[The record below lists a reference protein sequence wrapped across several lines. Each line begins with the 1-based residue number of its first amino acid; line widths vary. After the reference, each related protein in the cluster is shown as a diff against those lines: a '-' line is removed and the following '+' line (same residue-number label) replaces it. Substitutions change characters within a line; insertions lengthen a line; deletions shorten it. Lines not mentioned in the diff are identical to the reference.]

1 MLVEIQFSNNINIL
15 WCFAGGPWRL
25 AKGRKY
31 WTAMFGRLLLM
42 QHQNRFHYCN
52 NIFSIDCSKIK
63 MLITQIKSS
72 QDEYV
77 DHSLP
82 YYSEACTSN
91 DWTPSNG
98 KKYQVKWRRTM
109 SRNLRKYIFG
119 HKCSDPTKYTMKP
132 HLEYFFVKDVACYSP
147 AKGKPKQYS
156 SATSLSI
163 FMTIFWLL
171 EKALANVVVC
181 IVRIWGRKPAIPST
195 TPSARI

>member
-1 MLVEIQFSNNINIL
+1 MLCRGSLEAGKRYEMLNIYAFIPWFS
-15 WCFAGGPWRL
+15 
-25 AKGRKY
+25 KTKY
-31 WTAMFGRLLLM
+31 F
-42 QHQNRFHYCN
+42 
-52 NIFSIDCSKIK
+52 
-63 MLITQIKSS
+63 
-72 QDEYV
+72 QDENV
-77 DHSLP
+77 DHYFP
-82 YYSEACTSN
+82 IPTHSEACTSN

-98 KKYQVKWRRTM
+98 KKYQVKWRWTM

-132 HLEYFFVKDVACYSP
+132 HLEYFFFVKDVTCNSP

-181 IVRIWGRKPAIPST
+181 IVRIWGRKPAIPFITS
-195 TPSARI
+195 SARI